1 MTEGYIYCFSNPSM
15 PDILKIGITKRTP
28 EAILS
33 EANAANA
40 SDIWKPPTPY
50 KIVIAKKVHNPFQKE
65 KTLHTLI
72 EQYPENL
79 DNTHT
84 PSGFFR
90 ITPEEVIKYF
100 NLMEE
105 VLSSPEDIKCDL
117 EDVKDVVKDNIEDVV
132 KDDIEDDSYINKGE
146 SCSNLTQFS
155 KTTNVNVKERRNMG
169 DYFTHGQL
177 IRHKIGKTDTKIR
190 IGTYD
195 YFKNGIICDG
205 RFYKSISNFALIH
218 HRIYKPD
225 RKSTNGWAECDYEVD
240 GKWISTHTLP
250 KA

>member
-1 MTEGYIYCFSNPSM
+1 M

-79 DNTHT
+79 DNIHA

-105 VLSSPEDIKCDL
+105 VLSTPE
-117 EDVKDVVKDNIEDVV
+117 VV
-132 KDDIEDDSYINKGE
+132 KDDLEIVKDDLEDDSYINKGE

-155 KTTNVNVKERRNMG
+155 KTSNVNVKERRNMG
-169 DYFTHGQL
+169 DCFTHGQL

-190 IGTYD
+190 IGSYD

-205 RFYKSISNFALIH
+205 RFYKSISNFALVH

-225 RKSTNGWAECDYEVD
+225 RKATNGWAECDYEVD
-240 GKWISTHTLP
+240 GKWISTYTLP